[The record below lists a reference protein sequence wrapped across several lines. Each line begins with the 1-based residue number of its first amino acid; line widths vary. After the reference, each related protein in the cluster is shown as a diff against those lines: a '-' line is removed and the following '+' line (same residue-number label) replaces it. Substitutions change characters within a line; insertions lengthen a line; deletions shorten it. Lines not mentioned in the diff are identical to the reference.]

1 MDRITARLLE
11 QTKQLKQNI
20 ANTNKVIENTR
31 QEMAESKERDLAM
44 IQKGNERKAQHK
56 KDNEA

>member
-20 ANTNKVIENTR
+20 ANTDNKIEEIR
-31 QEMAESKERDLAM
+31 QQMEESKMHELAM
-44 IQKGNERKAQHK
+44 IQKANERKAQHK
-56 KDNEA
+56 KDEE